1 MADEIDNNETEG
13 SMIER
18 MMRGEFDDVEITE
31 STESSEENTGD
42 TAGSEDPAQAAVN
55 NDDNS
60 GDDISVGD
68 DNNDDDT
75 ASVDADAAVDVDD
88 LDTKDQGDGADSDND
103 DSTGDLADDDGSVN
117 DPVDSDSGSKAETKD
132 QSDGNGADNDEPN
145 YKEEYE
151 KLLNESK
158 TYKDYYEKVTSE
170 FTANGVKVKGFTDPE
185 KTIQAMQAMYGL
197 EDKFSKLK
205 KYKKFHAPLE
215 KRGMITDQAKFDL
228 AMNIMDG
235 DKEAIKAHM
244 KNLNIDPID
253 MDLDEVNY
261 QGTST
266 TSSDIELGLNDIID
280 ASANAGIK
288 NDVERVLY
296 NDWDQDSVVDLLSTE
311 SSRNLFI
318 EHMKPDANGNSIFK
332 AVTAKAREMSVMNS
346 GFADKNSIQKYNAA
360 LNELRIE
367 QNEQSQKNS
376 GSETASKPSVN
387 DSLAEAQAAEA
398 KKVAEASAAA
408 VAKYKLEMEEKN
420 RVADEAR
427 KKAASVSQNKT
438 VKKSTKKEVD
448 PMKLEGENFVDYW
461 KQLTRAGL

>member
-1 MADEIDNNETEG
+1 MADEINNNETEG

-31 STESSEENTGD
+31 SVD
-42 TAGSEDPAQAAVN
+42 GSDDPAQVAVN

-60 GDDISVGD
+60 GDDISADND
-68 DNNDDDT
+68 DNDDDT
-75 ASVDADAAVDVDD
+75 ASDDADAAVDVDD
-88 LDTKDQGDGADSDND
+88 LDTNDQGDGADLDND
-103 DSTGDLADDDGSVN
+103 DSTGDSTNEDGSVN
-117 DPVDSDSGSKAETKD
+117 DPVDSDSGSDAETKD
-132 QSDGNGADNDEPN
+132 QGDGNGTDNDEPN

-151 KLLNESK
+151 KLLNDSK

-235 DKEAIKAHM
+235 DKEALKAHM
-244 KNLNIDPID
+244 KSLNIDPID
-253 MDLDEVNY
+253 MDLDEVDY

-266 TSSDIELGLNDIID
+266 TSSDIELGLNDVID

-288 NDVERVLY
+288 HDVERVLY

-311 SSRNLFI
+311 NSRNLFI

-332 AVTAKAREMSVMNS
+332 AVTARAREMSVMNP
-346 GFADKNSIQKYNAA
+346 GFADRNSIQKYNAA
-360 LNELRIE
+360 LNELERE
-367 QNEQSQKNS
+367 QNEQSQKNG
-376 GSETASKPSVN
+376 GSETASKPSVK
-387 DSLAEAQAAEA
+387 DALAEAQASEA
-398 KKVAEASAAA
+398 KKVADASSAA

-427 KKAASVSQNKT
+427 KKAASVSQKKT
-438 VKKSTKKEVD
+438 VKATTKKEVN
-448 PMKLEGENFVDYW
+448 PMKLEGESFVDYW
-461 KQLTRAGL
+461 KQLTRVGL